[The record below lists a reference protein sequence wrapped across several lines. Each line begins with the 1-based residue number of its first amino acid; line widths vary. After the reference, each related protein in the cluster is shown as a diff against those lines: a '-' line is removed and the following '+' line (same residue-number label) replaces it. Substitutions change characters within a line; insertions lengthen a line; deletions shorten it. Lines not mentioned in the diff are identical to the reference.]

1 MPITDWPPGERPRE
15 RLILQGAGV
24 LSDAELLAILLR
36 TGTAGRSAI
45 DLARDMLS
53 HFVSLGG
60 LLHAPVNELL
70 EQPGLGPAKLAQ
82 LAAAA
87 EIGRRCLAERVSQAN
102 ALSHPD
108 AVRDYLRLSYGF
120 SVRETF
126 VAVYLSAQNR
136 VLAVEELSRG
146 TLTEV
151 RVYTRELIKSALQH
165 NAASVIL
172 AHNHPSGETEPS
184 RADRDLTVTL
194 SKALSLVD
202 IRLVDHLVITTTC
215 CTSFAERGWL

>member
-1 MPITDWPPGERPRE
+1 
-15 RLILQGAGV
+15 
-24 LSDAELLAILLR
+24 
-36 TGTAGRSAI
+36 
-45 DLARDMLS
+45 
-53 HFVSLGG
+53 
-60 LLHAPVNELL
+60 
-70 EQPGLGPAKLAQ
+70 
-82 LAAAA
+82 
-87 EIGRRCLAERVSQAN
+87 
-102 ALSHPD
+102 
-108 AVRDYLRLSYGF
+108 
-120 SVRETF
+120 
-126 VAVYLSAQNR
+126 R

-202 IRLVDHLVITTTC
+202 IRLVDHLVVTTTC
-215 CTSFAERGWL
+215 